1 MSWSDATASPVF
13 EEVRRTAALG
23 VLASDD
29 FALGSAPDE
38 APARFPYTPP
48 VIWRPATADVEW
60 SADNSADDPG
70 TRLINRIAAATQ
82 FSMAWVGGN
91 VDSSTDDP
99 TTRLINRVMAA
110 TQHDEIVDVLPLLDL
125 RAIAARLDYL
135 HEISRDDP
143 DEPTMALAS
152 LRELALFFVSEPLYV
167 SEQQNGEP
175 EIGISPDG
183 MLQAEWRVRDG
194 GILAMKFLSD
204 GLIQFAAVS
213 RPTSGQRPFR
223 VNGTLPKDEALRTVQ
238 PFTRSGTP
246 R

>member
-1 MSWSDATASPVF
+1 MSWSDATASPDF
-13 EEVRRTAALG
+13 KDVRRTATLEA
-23 VLASDD
+23 LASNE
-29 FALGSAPDE
+29 FAPSSTRDEDSAECAYDP
-38 APARFPYTPP
+38 RL
-48 VIWRPATADVEW
+48 ILQLATADLDGVDR
-60 SADNSADDPG
+60 SVDDPV
-70 TRLINRIAAATQ
+70 TTMVNRIIAAPEFAT
-82 FSMAWVGGN
+82 AWIDGS

-99 TTRLINRVMAA
+99 TSRLVSRIVAA
-110 TQHDEIVDVLPLLDL
+110 TQHEEITDVLPLIGL
-125 RAIAARLDYL
+125 RAIADRLDYL
-135 HEISRDDP
+135 HEISNDDP
-143 DEPTMALAS
+143 DEPTMVLAS
-152 LRELALFFVSEPLYV
+152 LRGLALFFVSEPLYV